1 MRESIDV
8 SFAAEVGITDCDNCD
23 EVEVK
28 VEVDEEGM

>member
-8 SFAAEVGITDCDNCD
+8 SFAAEVGITDCDD
-23 EVEVK
+23 LK